1 MTVREFMAGVSHAT
15 FIVIRVPVFK
25 ENGSLLRYESFRDA
39 VVEWP
44 NIKGIDPDVFDR
56 KIEHWF
62 LGSCGSGDPTIVFD
76 TTKGE

>member
-1 MTVREFMAGVSHAT
+1 MTVREFMADVSRGT

-25 ENGSLLRYESFRDA
+25 ENGSLLRYESFRDGP
-39 VVEWP
+39 VEWP
-44 NIKGIDPDVFDR
+44 NIKGIDPDIFDR